1 MRPQRPRTLMQS
13 TMSSVASLARPSAA
27 TAHRSRVARPHRRN
41 PRALERRAGRS
52 EGDEAS
58 SSRSSD
64 VPNWKRGA
72 RVLPRGRGRGS
83 IVNLGPAAMP
93 AAAIY
98 NKDLDVPIN
107 DPEQALA
114 VVFGV
119 KDSIK
124 NVQDQ
129 LVDWKDTCP
138 APTFPCD
145 LSQALNKTSTRV
157 SGPAGGSL
165 PTLSDAY
172 GADPYAVQDIIQSVS
187 TSEAMLKA
195 NNARVKVDFD
205 GPAEY
210 LAFVDTSHHQP
221 AERSVPGR
229 GGGWEEEEC
238 DSSICRCRPGR
249 WRPRVQARAGGVRRG
264 GVGRHR
270 VMDAS
275 SSAVIAHARVL

>member
-1 MRPQRPRTLMQS
+1 MARSRAVRPQRPRTVMQS

-64 VPNWKRGA
+64 VPNWKRA
-72 RVLPRGRGRGS
+72 LASSLAAAVAVPL
-83 IVNLGPAAMP
+83 VNLGPAAMP

-157 SGPAGGSL
+157 SGPLARSL

-172 GADPYAVQDIIQSVS
+172 GADPSPSGHHPVRLHVRGYAQS
-187 TSEAMLKA
+187 
-195 NNARVKVDFD
+195 
-205 GPAEY
+205 
-210 LAFVDTSHHQP
+210 QQ
-221 AERSVPGR
+221 RSRQG
-229 GGGWEEEEC
+229 
-238 DSSICRCRPGR
+238 
-249 WRPRVQARAGGVRRG
+249 
-264 GVGRHR
+264 
-270 VMDAS
+270 
-275 SSAVIAHARVL
+275 

>member
-1 MRPQRPRTLMQS
+1 MARSRAVRPQRPRTVMQS

-64 VPNWKRGA
+64 VPNWKRA
-72 RVLPRGRGRGS
+72 LASSLAAAVAVPL
-83 IVNLGPAAMP
+83 VNLGPAAMP

-157 SGPAGGSL
+157 SGPLARSL

-210 LAFVDTSHHQP
+210 LALVDTSITNLLNDLSP
-221 AERSVPGR
+221 DVVEAGRKRYDSCDLSVPPEANGDL
-229 GGGWEEEEC
+229 EC
-238 DSSICRCRPGR
+238 RL
-249 WRPRVQARAGGVRRG
+249 ARAVFAGARSGGIG
-264 GVGRHR
+264 
-270 VMDAS
+270 
-275 SSAVIAHARVL
+275 

>member
-1 MRPQRPRTLMQS
+1 
-13 TMSSVASLARPSAA
+13 
-27 TAHRSRVARPHRRN
+27 
-41 PRALERRAGRS
+41 
-52 EGDEAS
+52 
-58 SSRSSD
+58 
-64 VPNWKRGA
+64 
-72 RVLPRGRGRGS
+72 
-83 IVNLGPAAMP
+83 MP

-157 SGPAGGSL
+157 SGPLARSL

-210 LAFVDTSHHQP
+210 LALVDTSITNLLNDLSP
-221 AERSVPGR
+221 DVVEAGRKRYDSCDLSVPPEAAGVLECRLGR
-229 GGGWEEEEC
+229 FSG
-238 DSSICRCRPGR
+238 S
-249 WRPRVQARAGGVRRG
+249 
-264 GVGRHR
+264 
-270 VMDAS
+270 
-275 SSAVIAHARVL
+275 